1 MKNRILLIFAVLPC
15 LLFGVA
21 ATSAKA
27 ADSSVTVSV
36 PAIQP
41 WVDTGV
47 FVNIGDSVSITAS
60 GTVYLS
66 GTDPGKTPAG
76 VAGCVATDNDSIHP
90 GPFLGPGLTC
100 WSLIGRVGNNPAFEV
115 GTGTSFTATSSGEL
129 NLSVDDNYFPDNRGS
144 WTATITTVARL
155 P

>member
-1 MKNRILLIFAVLPC
+1 MRNMKNRILLIFAVLPC

-36 PAIQP
+36 PAIRP

-47 FVNIGDSVSITAS
+47 FINIGDSVSITAS
-60 GTVYLS
+60 GTIYLS

-76 VAGCVATDNDSIHP
+76 VPGCVATDNDSIHP
-90 GPFLGPGLTC
+90 GPFLAP
-100 WSLIGRVGNNPAFEV
+100 
-115 GTGTSFTATSSGEL
+115 
-129 NLSVDDNYFPDNRGS
+129 
-144 WTATITTVARL
+144 
-155 P
+155 